1 MANSLFSLVAIILL
15 AGVFGGLLNYYM
27 HAHIDS
33 DNNSM
38 PRSLVAGLFLSALVP
53 FALWV
58 VSRDFLEQTS
68 ESASGLLVFAG
79 LCLLAAWSSRFL
91 ITSVTKTIQAES
103 KHARERT
110 DELMIELRL
119 LQREFEPFLELE
131 TETDEGEDVITLAP
145 EDELDVTTANVLT
158 ALGNG
163 RYIFRSMKGLEQE
176 TDLDEHTLGKTLGII
191 VARDLGGKILS
202 KKGTR
207 WYITQKGRQYLAA
220 SS

>member
-58 VSRDFLEQTS
+58 VSRDFLEQIS

>member
-110 DELMIELRL
+110 DELLIELRL
-119 LQREFEPFLELE
+119 LQREIEPFLELE
-131 TETDEGEDVITLAP
+131 TETDEGEEVITLAP

-163 RYIFRSMKGLEQE
+163 RYIFRSLKGLEQE
-176 TDLDEHTLGKTLGII
+176 TDLDEHTLSKTLGII

-207 WYITQKGRQYLAA
+207 WFITQKGRQFLAA